1 LDEQQPRRREKRL
14 ATADSD
20 MLMEEDKN
28 QSLLFYTML
37 PKVGIFF
44 VKNLTGVANEIS
56 YETYSGSEQTAA
68 TLSIEELVI
77 LQGLSSDSRTHAD
90 SYFQGFKAQLVLFYG
105 YHGGVLSKS
114 SKFQGIDINYSDKRV
129 FIHWKIDSISALESI
144 ANSLHRSKK
153 LFVRVEILTSD
164 ETFDAAKNSQKLVVD
179 VDTISLSFE

>member
-1 LDEQQPRRREKRL
+1 
-14 ATADSD
+14 
-20 MLMEEDKN
+20 MLMDEDKN
-28 QSLLFYTML
+28 QPLLLYTMP
-37 PKVGIFF
+37 PKVSVFF
-44 VKNLTGVANEIS
+44 VKDIGCGANEIS

-68 TLSIEELVI
+68 TLSIEELVT
-77 LQGLSSDSRTHAD
+77 LQRASGNSRTHTD

-114 SKFQGIDINYSDKRV
+114 SKFQGIDINYSDKRA

-164 ETFDAAKNSQKLVVD
+164 ETLDAVKNSQKLVVD

>member
-1 LDEQQPRRREKRL
+1 
-14 ATADSD
+14 
-20 MLMEEDKN
+20 MLMEEDKK
-28 QSLLFYTML
+28 QPLRLYTMP

-44 VKNLTGVANEIS
+44 VKDLAGVANQIS

-77 LQGLSSDSRTHAD
+77 LQGLSSVSRTHTD

-153 LFVRVEILTSD
+153 LFVRVEMLTSD
-164 ETFDAAKNSQKLVVD
+164 KTFDAGKDPQKLIVD